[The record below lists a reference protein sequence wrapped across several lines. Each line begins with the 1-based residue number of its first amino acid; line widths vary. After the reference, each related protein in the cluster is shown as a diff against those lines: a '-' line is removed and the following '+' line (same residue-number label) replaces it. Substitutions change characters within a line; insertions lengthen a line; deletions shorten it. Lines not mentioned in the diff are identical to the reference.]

1 MLPVSAPFHCSLL
14 VGAGEK
20 LGHELENVEFS
31 DMNIPVITNVTADYV
46 AKKEDIAPL
55 LVKQVSSSVRWEE
68 SVRRMLADGVDTF
81 IAGGAVGFDMLAAQ
95 SVLALRH
102 DYEISL
108 RLYIPYRGHTS
119 GWHEEDR
126 EEFVE
131 LLPKAD
137 SVLYVSENY
146 FRGCM
151 RKRNEA
157 MVRDSDC
164 GIAWCERGASGT
176 LQTVSIAKKRG
187 IVVRN
192 IYSE

>member
-1 MLPVSAPFHCSLL
+1 MDKICFFT
-14 VGAGEK
+14 
-20 LGHELENVEFS
+20 GHRRLS
-31 DMNIPVITNVTADYV
+31 RDKDYV
-46 AKKEDIAPL
+46 RRL
-55 LVKQVSSSVRWEE
+55 LE
-68 SVRRMLADGVDTF
+68 SAVLDAINDGV
-81 IAGGAVGFDMLAAQ
+81 DMLAAQ

>member
-1 MLPVSAPFHCSLL
+1 MDKICFFT
-14 VGAGEK
+14 
-20 LGHELENVEFS
+20 GHRRLS
-31 DMNIPVITNVTADYV
+31 RDKDYV
-46 AKKEDIAPL
+46 RRL
-55 LVKQVSSSVRWEE
+55 LE
-68 SVRRMLADGVDTF
+68 SAVLDAINDGVDTF

-95 SVLALRH
+95 SVLTLRH

-192 IYSE
+192 IYSEYGSPPGLFLQMR